1 MFKSCK
7 VKIKNDQIWT
17 YTVFRKPR
25 ASNLNIFYVCLYIR
39 SHFYAFPFLL
49 HSSFKKSSIFLS
61 SSSLLI
67 DPYSIKCN
75 KKTSFFWLIIKI
87 SSNYMDYHDPLT
99 LGCLFR
105 SYRVF
110 IKYCV
115 FSLKFVI
122 FLNSASSAAALVFD
136 LPLCTLTDSEGKPR
150 KARVRSIS

>member
-105 SYRVF
+105 SY
-110 IKYCV
+110 Y
-115 FSLKFVI
+115 
-122 FLNSASSAAALVFD
+122 FL
-136 LPLCTLTDSEGKPR
+136 P
-150 KARVRSIS
+150 RSIQLPPRLLVVSEQLALTPTLGFSAHWTDTAVWL

>member
-105 SYRVF
+105 SY
-110 IKYCV
+110 Y
-115 FSLKFVI
+115 
-122 FLNSASSAAALVFD
+122 FL
-136 LPLCTLTDSEGKPR
+136 P
-150 KARVRSIS
+150 RSIQLPPRLLVVSEQLALTPTLGFSAHWTDKAVWL